1 MNPSK
6 LTEEL
11 LAADE
16 ARYQALYAQ
25 DAAALADML
34 ADGYLHTHANG
45 KTDDKPAFLDS
56 IRAARYRFVLAQ
68 RSAQTVRAAGST
80 ALLSGLTDT
89 TIEAAGQTRTLRNAF
104 VTVWVR
110 QPGHSWQLLHWQATK
125 IVE

>member
-6 LTEEL
+6 LAEEL

-25 DAAALADML
+25 DAATLADML
-34 ADGYLHTHANG
+34 AEDYLHTHANG
-45 KTDDKPAFLDS
+45 KTDDKSAFLDS

-68 RSAQTVRAAGST
+68 RSAQTVRAAGPV

-89 TIEAAGQTRTLRNAF
+89 TIEAGGQTKTLRNAF
-104 VTVWVR
+104 ITVWAR
-110 QPGHSWQLLHWQATK
+110 PPGHSWQLLHWQATK